1 MKIAAAV
8 AAADKNLETNPMKI
22 IPATREHVPEIVAM
36 LVEFADF
43 EKLSQYCEVT
53 EERLSNAL
61 FGETKTAEALVVTD
75 GRTLAGYAVFYPS
88 FSTFRGQSGFYLE
101 DLYIRSDFRGL
112 GLGEKMLGE
121 IARIGRERGYERI
134 DFTVLDWNEAAMT
147 FYRKLGAV
155 SDESDIHFKFT
166 DDAFRKL

>member
-1 MKIAAAV
+1 
-8 AAADKNLETNPMKI
+8 MKI
-22 IPATREHVPEIVAM
+22 ITATLEHVPGILTM
-36 LVEFADF
+36 LREFAEF
-43 EKLSQYCEVT
+43 EKLSEYYEVT

-61 FGETKTAEALVVTD
+61 FGDFKTAEALVVTD

-101 DLYIRSDFRGL
+101 DLYIRSNFRGRR
-112 GLGEKMLGE
+112 LGEKMLGE

-134 DFTVLDWNEAAMT
+134 DFTVLDWNEAAMK